1 MDSFF
6 AIFEQASGLQLAIIG
21 GLVALLWFLPVILAL
36 FFNPKHV
43 KYIAI
48 ACIPAGISFIAWSGV
63 MVWAVT
69 GKVFDKYSTK
79 VKAQER
85 KA

>member
-21 GLVALLWFLPVILAL
+21 GLVALVWFLPAILAL
-36 FFNPKHV
+36 FFNPKHF
-43 KYIAI
+43 KYIAL

-69 GKVFDKYSTK
+69 GKVFDKYRTK